1 MQALLPFPAPPLE
14 RPGELAR
21 RLTSCWQSHCSH
33 KKIGGQIKVRV
44 VIPGTFNTRMAV
56 YYYFRNNTISSPW
69 LWWNCQIYFWCSYVH
84 LGTFWKAW
92 RQEKPLLLL
101 ITRWNLNLACIQEK
115 SSMTGM
121 ENKGF
126 LFMVFMLSCYHSS
139 FWQWEAYRRSWP
151 VVRRYQ
157 ARCLVHVR
165 CTGRWL
171 CLDGEGVP

>member
-21 RLTSCWQSHCSH
+21 RLTPCWQSYCSH

-44 VIPGTFNTRMAV
+44 VIPGTFNTRMFV
-56 YYYFRNNTISSPW
+56 YYYYQNNTISSPW
-69 LWWNCQIYFWCSYVH
+69 LWWNCQIYFWCSYIH
-84 LGTFWKAW
+84 LGMFWKAW
-92 RQEKPLLLL
+92 RQEKPLLSL
-101 ITRWNLNLACIQEK
+101 ITRWNLNSACIQEK
-115 SSMTGM
+115 FSVTGM
-121 ENKGF
+121 ENMGF

-139 FWQWEAYRRSWP
+139 FWQWKAYRRSWP

-157 ARCLVHVR
+157 ARCLVHAR